1 MKKILLSILS
11 LCALCTTA
19 TAQVAQQVASQYH
32 GELIINLEE
41 PINEESEPIY
51 CQTIDLTAAGDNA
64 INFALHNF
72 SFSGLDLGDIS
83 ISEIG
88 VTTESNKVLFAEKDP
103 VSLVLGDGMIEATAQ
118 VNPTTSY
125 VVQDSIVVNLDIMW
139 TNTGGPA
146 VPIYVRFIGTKCK
159 PVAWDA
165 NGLVDNYATTITDLY
180 ASGDEEDAAGTMS
193 VVNSAAG
200 DGLDFVVN
208 DFTYNGVNYGDL
220 TFSNLHF
227 INRVFLDEDV
237 WTDYDIISEALMITK
252 EQEGKTLEVDM
263 YGDEAGLWY
272 DESVGKDFIGFYVY
286 VTDDNWENYTIYLY
300 ICEKEG
306 ASILGIDEIKAERPV
321 NNKVYSIDGRY
332 MGNSL
337 NGLSRGIYVV
347 GGKKVFKK

>member
-72 SFSGLDLGDIS
+72 SFVGLDLGDIS

-88 VTTESNKVLFAEKDP
+88 VTADGNKVLFAEKDP

-118 VNPTTSY
+118 VNPNTSY

-146 VPIYVRFIGTKCK
+146 VPIYVRFIGSRLTPIDPSVYCDTYKAYIGVLDETFNNYSDILYGITGELSMQADSTMSATINNFERDGVNWGSFTFSGLHMGCK
-159 PVAWDA
+159 KEL
-165 NGLVDNYATTITDLY
+165 NIIT
-180 ASGDEEDAAGTMS
+180 EDADTT
-193 VVNSAAG
+193 VTLP
-200 DGLDFVVN
+200 DGKTAKFHL
-208 DFTYNGVNYGDL
+208 YGDL
-220 TFSNLHF
+220 GMSYYFWWEREGYGDCFLITFAY
-227 INRVFLDEDV
+227 
-237 WTDYDIISEALMITK
+237 TYD
-252 EQEGKTLEVDM
+252 GKTEYM
-263 YGDEAGLWY
+263 HW
-272 DESVGKDFIGFYVY
+272 VGVKDHPID
-286 VTDDNWENYTIYLY
+286 T
-300 ICEKEG
+300 
-306 ASILGIDEIKAERPV
+306 GIHTPALRPAATG
-321 NNKVYSIDGRY
+321 VYSIDGRY

-337 NGLSRGIYVV
+337 DHLGRGVYIV
-347 GGKKVFKK
+347 GGKKVYKK

>member
-32 GELIINLEE
+32 GELIISLEE

-88 VTTESNKVLFAEKDP
+88 VTTDGNKALFAEKAP
-103 VSLVLGDGMIEATAQ
+103 VSLVLGDGLIEATAQ

-125 VVQDSIVVNLDIMW
+125 VVEDSIVVNLDIMW

-146 VPIYVRFIGTKCK
+146 VPIYVRFIGSRLTPIDPSVYCDTYKAYIGVLDETFNNYSDVLYGITGELSMQADSTMSATINNFERDGVNWGSFTFSGLHMGCK
-159 PVAWDA
+159 KEL
-165 NGLVDNYATTITDLY
+165 NIIT
-180 ASGDEEDAAGTMS
+180 EDADTTVALP
-193 VVNSAAG
+193 
-200 DGLDFVVN
+200 DGKTAKFHL
-208 DFTYNGVNYGDL
+208 YGDL
-220 TFSNLHF
+220 GMSYYFWWEREGYGDCFLITFAY
-227 INRVFLDEDV
+227 
-237 WTDYDIISEALMITK
+237 TYD
-252 EQEGKTLEVDM
+252 GKTEYM
-263 YGDEAGLWY
+263 HW
-272 DESVGKDFIGFYVY
+272 VGVKDHPIDTGI
-286 VTDDNWENYTIYLY
+286 YTPALRP
-300 ICEKEG
+300 
-306 ASILGIDEIKAERPV
+306 AATGI
-321 NNKVYSIDGRY
+321 YSIDGRY

-337 NGLSRGIYVV
+337 DHLGRGVYIV
-347 GGKKVFKK
+347 GGKKVYKK

>member
-88 VTTESNKVLFAEKDP
+88 VTTDGNKVLFAEKDP

-118 VNPTTSY
+118 VNPNTSY

-146 VPIYVRFIGTKCK
+146 VPIYVRFIGSRLTPIDPSVYCDAYKAYIGVLDETFNNYSDILYGITGELSMQADSTMSATINNFERDGINWGSFTFTGLHMGCK
-159 PVAWDA
+159 KDL
-165 NGLVDNYATTITDLY
+165 NIIT
-180 ASGDEEDAAGTMS
+180 EDADTS
-193 VVNSAAG
+193 VSLP
-200 DGLDFVVN
+200 DGKTAQFHL
-208 DFTYNGVNYGDL
+208 YGDL
-220 TFSNLHF
+220 GMSYYFWWEREGYGDCFLITFAY
-227 INRVFLDEDV
+227 
-237 WTDYDIISEALMITK
+237 TYD
-252 EQEGKTLEVDM
+252 GKTEYM
-263 YGDEAGLWY
+263 HW
-272 DESVGKDFIGFYVY
+272 VGVKDHPID
-286 VTDDNWENYTIYLY
+286 T
-300 ICEKEG
+300 
-306 ASILGIDEIKAERPV
+306 GIHAPALRPV
-321 NNKVYSIDGRY
+321 ATGVYSIDGRF

-337 NGLSRGIYVV
+337 DGLGRGIYVV
-347 GGKKVFKK
+347 GGRKVYKK

>member
-32 GELIINLEE
+32 GELIISLEE

-88 VTTESNKVLFAEKDP
+88 VTTDGNKVLFAEKDP

-118 VNPTTSY
+118 VNPNTSY

-146 VPIYVRFIGTKCK
+146 VPIYVRFIGSRLTPIDPSVYCDTYKAYIGVLDETFNNYSDVLYGITGELSMQADSTMSATINNFERDGVNWGSFTFSGLHMGCK
-159 PVAWDA
+159 KEL
-165 NGLVDNYATTITDLY
+165 NIIT
-180 ASGDEEDAAGTMS
+180 EDADTT
-193 VVNSAAG
+193 VTLP
-200 DGLDFVVN
+200 DGKTAKFHL
-208 DFTYNGVNYGDL
+208 YGDL
-220 TFSNLHF
+220 GMSYYFWWEREGYGDCFLITFAY
-227 INRVFLDEDV
+227 
-237 WTDYDIISEALMITK
+237 TYD
-252 EQEGKTLEVDM
+252 GKTEYM
-263 YGDEAGLWY
+263 HW
-272 DESVGKDFIGFYVY
+272 VGVKDHPID
-286 VTDDNWENYTIYLY
+286 T
-300 ICEKEG
+300 
-306 ASILGIDEIKAERPV
+306 GIHTPALRPAATR
-321 NNKVYSIDGRY
+321 VYSIDGRY

-337 NGLSRGIYVV
+337 DHLGRGVYIV
-347 GGKKVFKK
+347 GGKKVYKK